1 MVSLPPRLGS
11 RLHYQGKTIKQFR
24 TLDSVQKKPPKL
36 LSKCPNST
44 LSRMDQLELQD
55 LDAGLTPILTQL
67 AAGYEN
73 NKIIQET
80 VQWYQ

>member
-36 LSKCPNST
+36 LSRCTNST
-44 LSRMDQLELQD
+44 LSRAEQFELD
-55 LDAGLTPILTQL
+55 GDINAGITPMITQL
-67 AAGYEN
+67 AADYGD
-73 NKIIQET
+73 NKII
-80 VQWYQ
+80 